1 MLEEKNQKY
10 YRLQE
15 TKKNRI
21 LLNELE
27 DSKKQIKRL
36 EDAVAKKNRK
46 LFEPQSLK
54 DQDIFSLSSK
64 PAM

>member
-15 TKKNRI
+15 TKKKRI
-21 LLNELE
+21 LMNELE
-27 DSKKQIKRL
+27 EARKQINRL

-46 LFEPQSLK
+46 LFEPQSLR